1 LSLDRLFHGLFA
13 ANSAQARGF
22 SGLSVSLVVHVR
34 TMLGLRSGTGV
45 ANEGDLYRVLVES
58 RTHDAVA
65 HTRRVRIASCFT
77 VWPIVWLMVLIP

>member
-1 LSLDRLFHGLFA
+1 
-13 ANSAQARGF
+13 
-22 SGLSVSLVVHVR
+22 
-34 TMLGLRSGTGV
+34 M

-77 VWPIVWLMVLIP
+77 VWPIVWLMVLIPEPKVRIASPRALCGLW